1 MTSTS
6 KLIVLKKIQFYSVKS
21 PITKNCLTFI
31 NEFISFSSGI
41 SSPPKYLFLKSIKRM
56 VDATVDEESKLE
68 SFDSLQ
74 FPSLGLIFHI
84 RRSLSFDLQ

>member
-1 MTSTS
+1 
-6 KLIVLKKIQFYSVKS
+6 
-21 PITKNCLTFI
+21 
-31 NEFISFSSGI
+31 
-41 SSPPKYLFLKSIKRM
+41 M

-84 RRSLSFDLQ
+84 RRSLSFDLQWRQSFSFQQCVTM